1 MGAFFSAIKMLA
13 GKQRK
18 RKYKNREPEK
28 ERETNRKRKIAGRH
42 FGVINAI
49 SISLSKYGA
58 TFDYIASLFD
68 EMLNNDMP
76 SPPHQP
82 ESIGGSNLNISNL
95 LCTHI
100 G

>member
-1 MGAFFSAIKMLA
+1 MLA

-18 RKYKNREPEK
+18 RKYKKREPEK

-58 TFDYIASLFD
+58 TFDYKVAPS
-68 EMLNNDMP
+68 MLKKGVP
-76 SPPHQP
+76 LGC
-82 ESIGGSNLNISNL
+82 E
-95 LCTHI
+95 
-100 G
+100 